1 MLRVK
6 EIMTPN
12 VVTLGPQQTLREAID
27 TLVTCKI
34 QGAPVV
40 EDGRVVGVL
49 SAPDIL
55 EFESIAGTEPEDSG
69 EDEEAVEEWS
79 EGDEWSSSYFTDL
92 WTGRD
97 EDVVERVATE
107 GRAMSFLDSHQ
118 VAEAM
123 SRTVCTLPAD
133 LEVSNAAQ
141 RLLAAGVQRAIVVDA
156 DAFVGILSATDILRA
171 VAEHRLTVR
180 QMVFVK

>member
-6 EIMTPN
+6 DVMTPN
-12 VVTLGPQQTLREAID
+12 VVTLGPEQSLRQAID
-27 TLVTCKI
+27 TLVTCRI

-40 EDGRVVGVL
+40 DNGRVVGVL

-55 EFESIAGTEPEDSG
+55 EFESTVGNEPEDEA
-69 EDEEAVEEWS
+69 EDDVEEWS

-92 WTGRD
+92 WTGRE

-107 GRAMSFLDSHQ
+107 GRAMGFLDSHT

-123 SRTVCTLPAD
+123 SRTVCTLPAE

-141 RLLAAGVQRAIVVDA
+141 RLLAAGVQRAIVTD
-156 DAFVGILSATDILRA
+156 DTGFVGILSATDILRA

>member
-1 MLRVK
+1 MLRVR

-12 VVTLGPQQTLREAID
+12 VVTLAPEQTLRMAID
-27 TLVTCKI
+27 TLVTCRI

-40 EDGRVVGVL
+40 EDGQVVGVL

-55 EFESIAGTEPEDSG
+55 EFESVRGTEPEEG
-69 EDEEAVEEWS
+69 EVEAVEEWQ
-79 EGDEWSSSYFTDL
+79 EGEEWSSSYFTDL

-107 GRAMSFLDSHQ
+107 GRALGFLDSHS
-118 VAEAM
+118 VADAM

-141 RLLAAGVQRAIVVDA
+141 RLLAAGVQRAIVTDGS
-156 DAFVGILSATDILRA
+156 AFVGILSATDILRA

>member
-6 EIMTPN
+6 DVMTPN
-12 VVTLGPQQTLREAID
+12 VVTLGPEQSLRQAID
-27 TLVTCKI
+27 TLVTCRI

-40 EDGRVVGVL
+40 DNGRVVGVL

-55 EFESIAGTEPEDSG
+55 EFESTVGSEPEDEA
-69 EDEEAVEEWS
+69 EDEDVEEWS

-107 GRAMSFLDSHQ
+107 GRAMGFLDSHN

-141 RLLAAGVQRAIVVDA
+141 RLLAAGVQRAIVTD
-156 DAFVGILSATDILRA
+156 DTGFVGILSATDILRA

-180 QMVFVK
+180 QLVFMK

>member
-6 EIMTPN
+6 DVMTPN
-12 VVTLGPQQTLREAID
+12 VVTLAPEQSLRQAID
-27 TLVTCKI
+27 TLVTCRI

-40 EDGRVVGVL
+40 DNGRVVGVL

-55 EFESIAGTEPEDSG
+55 EFESTVGSEPEDEA
-69 EDEEAVEEWS
+69 EDDVEEWS

-92 WTGRD
+92 WTGRE

-107 GRAMSFLDSHQ
+107 GRAMGFLDSHT
-118 VAEAM
+118 VGEAM
-123 SRTVCTLPAD
+123 SRTVCTLPAE

-141 RLLAAGVQRAIVVDA
+141 RLLAAGVQRAIVTD
-156 DAFVGILSATDILRA
+156 DTGFVGILSATDILRA

>member
-6 EIMTPN
+6 DIMTPN
-12 VVTLGPQQTLREAID
+12 VVTLTPEQSLRQAID
-27 TLVTCKI
+27 TLVTCRI

-40 EDGRVVGVL
+40 DNGRVVGVL
-49 SAPDIL
+49 SAPDLL
-55 EFESIAGTEPEDSG
+55 EFESVAGNEPE
-69 EDEEAVEEWS
+69 ETDEGDVEEWQ

-97 EDVVERVATE
+97 EDVVERVATQ
-107 GRAMSFLDSHQ
+107 GRAMSFLDSHT
-118 VAEAM
+118 VGEAM
-123 SRTVCTLPAD
+123 ARTVCTLPAD

-141 RLLAAGVQRAIVVDA
+141 RLLAAGVQRAIVTD
-156 DAFVGILSATDILRA
+156 DTGFIGILSATDILRA
-171 VAEHRLTVR
+171 VAEHRLTVK

>member
-6 EIMTPN
+6 DIMTPN
-12 VVTLGPQQTLREAID
+12 VVTLAPDQSLRLAID
-27 TLVTCKI
+27 TLVTCRI

-40 EDGRVVGVL
+40 DNGRVVGVL
-49 SAPDIL
+49 SAPDLL
-55 EFESIAGTEPEDSG
+55 EFESLRGNEPEEE
-69 EDEEAVEEWS
+69 EDEEDVEEWQ
-79 EGDEWSSSYFTDL
+79 EGDEWQSTYFTDL

-97 EDVVERVATE
+97 EDVVDRVATE
-107 GRAMSFLDSHQ
+107 GRALGFLDTHT
-118 VAEAM
+118 VADAM

-141 RLLAAGVQRAIVVDA
+141 RLLAAGVQRAIVTD
-156 DAFVGILSATDILRA
+156 DSGFVGILSATDILRA

>member
-6 EIMTPN
+6 DIMTPN
-12 VVTLGPQQTLREAID
+12 VVTLAPEQSLRQAID
-27 TLVTCKI
+27 TLVTCRI

-40 EDGRVVGVL
+40 DDGRVVGVL
-49 SAPDIL
+49 SAPDVL
-55 EFESIAGTEPEDSG
+55 EFESVAGNEPEEA
-69 EDEEAVEEWS
+69 EDEDVEEWQ

-97 EDVVERVATE
+97 EDVVERVATA
-107 GRAMSFLDSHQ
+107 GRAMSFLDSHT

-141 RLLAAGVQRAIVVDA
+141 RLLAAGVQRAIVIDETG
-156 DAFVGILSATDILRA
+156 FVGILSATDILRA
-171 VAEHRLTVR
+171 VAEHRLTVK